1 MKPQRLKDASPP
13 SPDSQLSS
21 GIGSP
26 RRSRL
31 KLELTLALTFK
42 VLVLG
47 WLWFSFF
54 RPDPD
59 RPKPSRSDLFFRP
72 NTSATQGES
81 P

>member
-1 MKPQRLKDASPP
+1 MKPQRQKDVSPP
-13 SPDSQLSS
+13 SPDSPQSS
-21 GIGSP
+21 GTGSP

-42 VLVLG
+42 ALVLG
-47 WLWFSFF
+47 LLWFAFF
-54 RPDPD
+54 RPAPD
-59 RPKPSRSDLFFRP
+59 HPKPSRSDLFSHP

>member
-1 MKPQRLKDASPP
+1 MKLPRPKDASPP
-13 SPDSQLSS
+13 SPTPLATCT
-21 GIGSP
+21 GSP

-31 KLELTLALTFK
+31 TLELTLALTFK

-47 WLWFSFF
+47 VLWFSFF

-59 RPKPSRSDLFFRP
+59 HPKPSRSDLFSRP
-72 NTSATQGES
+72 NTPATQGES